1 MNQSY
6 SFVLDDDS
14 HVFAVILKNKRALYF
29 LITKVIEVDCQNYNS
44 LVC

>member
-14 HVFAVILKNKRALYF
+14 HVFAVILKNNVPYIF
-29 LITKVIEVDCQNYNS
+29 LLQKW
-44 LVC
+44 